1 MPGWNGLPFGASH
14 KQEEPVEG
22 STPQHYTVA
31 DFVKWYE
38 DKELVL
44 NPNFQRG
51 SVWPSHART
60 YLIDSLLRG
69 YPIPKLLLRTTVD
82 RTTRRTVRDVV
93 DGQQRLRTIFDFVN
107 DKLVLGPKA
116 TGYQGKR
123 YSDLEPDE
131 QDRLL
136 AYKLTCEQLI
146 NASDDDVLEVFGR
159 INSYAVPVN
168 EPELRNAQFDN
179 EFSSYVKELAKALSS
194 VWALGVLSERDRVRM
209 IDQSLVAELV
219 GITTSG
225 LTDGAEKDITKIYE
239 THRSSEVSDL
249 PPAETIVGQCL
260 AVADLLAPFH
270 GEALVKRPHFLVLY
284 AALLF
289 MQGDLRPGRLDLA
302 EFEDFRKLGMT
313 DSQTIQDNF
322 ERLNRALGDAE
333 AATTRD
339 LIEFREARATTQ
351 RMKSRKA
358 RFAIFCKALSQP
370 LD

>member
-1 MPGWNGLPFGASH
+1 M
-14 KQEEPVEG
+14 EG

-69 YPIPKLLLRTTVD
+69 YPIPKLLLRTNVD

-116 TGYQGKR
+116 TGYQGKK
-123 YSDLEPDE
+123 YSDLAPEE
-131 QDRLL
+131 QDALL
-136 AYKLTCEQLI
+136 SYKLTCEQLI

-179 EFSSYVKELAKALSS
+179 EFSSYIKELAKSLSS

-219 GITTSG
+219 GIMTTG
-225 LTDGAEKDITKIYE
+225 LSDGAEKDITKIYE
-239 THRSSEVSDL
+239 AHRSSDLGDL
-249 PPAETIVGQCL
+249 PRAEDVAERCY
-260 AVADLLAPFH
+260 AVAELLKPFE
-270 GEALVKRPHFLVLY
+270 GEPLVKRPHFLVLF
-284 AALLF
+284 AALLY
-289 MQGDLRPGRLDLA
+289 MDGDLPSGKLNLA
-302 EFEDFRKLGMT
+302 DFEATRSKGLA
-313 DSQTIQDNF
+313 DSQTIQDNL
-322 ERLNRALGDAE
+322 ERLNRALSDAD
-333 AATTRD
+333 AADTGILVD
-339 LIEFREARATTQ
+339 FREARATTQ

-358 RFAIFCKALSQP
+358 RFEIFCSALAQP
-370 LD
+370 LA